1 MRFFGNLIKNL
12 PTLLTSILLALAVWV
27 LAISNT
33 DPVERRTY
41 GRPVEIE
48 ISGLDPSLVMTNDL
62 PERVSIILSAP
73 SSTWAT
79 DLSMNNAVRA
89 VVDLSGLGEGTYEVP
104 VRLQVDARP
113 VRIENYSPNKVVVI
127 LEKLLNKTF
136 KINLAYSSAPPIG
149 YDIGQTKLE
158 PQTAVVSGPA
168 SQVDRVVEVRATV
181 DISQA
186 SQKINRD
193 LTLVALD
200 ENGVKVDGISISPE
214 KVNVQIEIT
223 QRGGYR
229 NVTVKV
235 VTTGQVAS
243 GYRLTN
249 ISASPLVVTVFS
261 TDTELI
267 NNLPGYIE
275 TQPINLSGADESI
288 EVSIPLN
295 LPSGVIVI
303 GEPTVRVSVS
313 ISPIES
319 SITLSNLPIE
329 LIGQRPEYEYSISP
343 QQVDVIFSGPIP
355 YLDKLSARDV
365 RVILDLDEFMPG
377 VYQVDPEVLIEMPG
391 IQVESI
397 LPAAIEVEVTEPQ
410 S

>member
-48 ISGLDPSLVMTNDL
+48 ISGLDPSLLMTNDL

-113 VRIENYSPNKVVVI
+113 VRIENYSPNKVVVN

>member
-1 MRFFGNLIKNL
+1 
-12 PTLLTSILLALAVWV
+12 
-27 LAISNT
+27 
-33 DPVERRTY
+33 
-41 GRPVEIE
+41 
-48 ISGLDPSLVMTNDL
+48 
-62 PERVSIILSAP
+62 
-73 SSTWAT
+73 
-79 DLSMNNAVRA
+79 
-89 VVDLSGLGEGTYEVP
+89 
-104 VRLQVDARP
+104 
-113 VRIENYSPNKVVVI
+113 
-127 LEKLLNKTF
+127 
-136 KINLAYSSAPPIG
+136 
-149 YDIGQTKLE
+149 
-158 PQTAVVSGPA
+158 
-168 SQVDRVVEVRATV
+168 
-181 DISQA
+181 
-186 SQKINRD
+186 
-193 LTLVALD
+193 
-200 ENGVKVDGISISPE
+200 
-214 KVNVQIEIT
+214 VQIEIT

>member
-33 DPVERRTY
+33 DPVDRRTY

-113 VRIENYSPNKVVVI
+113 VRIENYSPNKVVVN
-127 LEKLLNKTF
+127 LEKLINKTF
-136 KINLAYSSAPPIG
+136 KINLTYSSAPPIG

-158 PQTAVVSGPA
+158 PQTAAVSGPA

-181 DISQA
+181 DLSQA

-200 ENGVKVDGISISPE
+200 
-214 KVNVQIEIT
+214 
-223 QRGGYR
+223 
-229 NVTVKV
+229 
-235 VTTGQVAS
+235 
-243 GYRLTN
+243 
-249 ISASPLVVTVFS
+249 
-261 TDTELI
+261 
-267 NNLPGYIE
+267 
-275 TQPINLSGADESI
+275 
-288 EVSIPLN
+288 
-295 LPSGVIVI
+295 
-303 GEPTVRVSVS
+303 
-313 ISPIES
+313 
-319 SITLSNLPIE
+319 
-329 LIGQRPEYEYSISP
+329 
-343 QQVDVIFSGPIP
+343 
-355 YLDKLSARDV
+355 
-365 RVILDLDEFMPG
+365 
-377 VYQVDPEVLIEMPG
+377 
-391 IQVESI
+391 
-397 LPAAIEVEVTEPQ
+397 
-410 S
+410 

>member
-33 DPVERRTY
+33 DPVDRRTY
-41 GRPVEIE
+41 GRLVEIE

-113 VRIENYSPNKVVVI
+113 VRIENYSPNKVVVN
-127 LEKLLNKTF
+127 LEKLINKTF
-136 KINLAYSSAPPIG
+136 KINLTYSSAPPIG

-235 VTTGQVAS
+235 VTTGQIAS

>member
-113 VRIENYSPNKVVVI
+113 VRIENYSPNKVVVN

-181 DISQA
+181 DLSQA

>member
-48 ISGLDPSLVMTNDL
+48 ISGLDPSLVMINDL

-113 VRIENYSPNKVVVI
+113 VRIENYSPNKVVVN

>member
-113 VRIENYSPNKVVVI
+113 VRIENYSPNKVVVN

-235 VTTGQVAS
+235 VTTGQIAS

>member
-48 ISGLDPSLVMTNDL
+48 ISGLDPSLVMINDL

-113 VRIENYSPNKVVVI
+113 VRIENYSPNKVVVN

-136 KINLAYSSAPPIG
+136 KINLTYSSAPPIG

-181 DISQA
+181 DLSQA

-249 ISASPLVVTVFS
+249 ISANPLVVTVFS

>member
-113 VRIENYSPNKVVVI
+113 VRIENYSPNKVVVN

-136 KINLAYSSAPPIG
+136 KINLTYSSAPPIG

>member
-113 VRIENYSPNKVVVI
+113 VRIENYSPNKVVVN

>member
-48 ISGLDPSLVMTNDL
+48 ISGLDPSLLMTNDL

-113 VRIENYSPNKVVVI
+113 VRIENYSPNKVVVN

-136 KINLAYSSAPPIG
+136 KINLTYSSAPPIG

-181 DISQA
+181 DFSQA